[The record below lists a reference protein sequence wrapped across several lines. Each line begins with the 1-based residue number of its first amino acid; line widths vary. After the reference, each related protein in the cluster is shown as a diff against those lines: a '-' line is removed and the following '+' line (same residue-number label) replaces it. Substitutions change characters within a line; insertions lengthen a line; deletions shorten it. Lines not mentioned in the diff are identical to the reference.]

1 MVCVY
6 LGVSWA
12 GGPEVCGVV
21 RSKGLL
27 GGWWVDVDG
36 RSGCACDVVQ
46 VARLR
51 AVDICTY

>member
-51 AVDICTY
+51 AVDICTH